1 MANPPSQLSSSIGL
15 VQSKSAVGGISSSSA
30 GSEDSFVSALSY
42 FDSPRE
48 PGSPRMGMVPL
59 WKQMLSAIE
68 QEDRKE
74 LDRVL
79 HAFDFAIVIQTL
91 VTWNTPNTDNQYKH
105 DPDVLLDAKELLGPK
120 VDHLN
125 LIQIACF
132 YFNEEMALDMLNFVA
147 KASEELESKKILYEF
162 MGKMWGDGNTT
173 LHLASFL
180 GMADL
185 TKRLLDLGANVY
197 KMNHRKY
204 KPVDCADENTT
215 MSLFL
220 NLTEG
225 QESLPTS
232 PTADSGPNFH
242 WSSFNSLGH
251 MRSTSTSQIPLSTLA
266 SSEHHFVT
274 GPNSGY
280 TLLRPASTLGI
291 ASQLQGLLISD
302 SGSSN
307 NDASTERLSSKQE
320 PATSDTHGSLQG
332 DGLIENLLLT
342 ESRATPGESEV
353 DIQTILSPIV
363 VSKLS
368 ELHSGTSGAE
378 ASSSLHPGTSSV
390 AGSLTKVDAAF
401 AASLS
406 TFNSLHAQD
415 IGRQLDC
422 NSLSNTSSSSSN
434 GGTSSA
440 SHIRPKLRSYQSSP
454 SIRLYASTTS
464 PTTKDNRAGSLPK
477 QNKSGKR
484 VSFDPQSMMAD
495 ASKTGD
501 LELYKSM
508 LALMQQEDTSKTL
521 VEIINHQSVSRNLSS
536 LHLAASYNHIVL
548 CRFLVQNGANVNLTD
563 LEGWTPMHCAAAE
576 GNLEVFEF
584 LVKGKEADLQAA
596 TYDGEFFEDLV
607 EDEDLRQKVTGNMF
621 MIFILFS

>member
-1 MANPPSQLSSSIGL
+1 M
-15 VQSKSAVGGISSSSA
+15 
-30 GSEDSFVSALSY
+30 SALSY

-48 PGSPRMGMVPL
+48 PGSPRIGMVPL

-132 YFNEEMALDMLNFVA
+132 LFNEEMALDMLNFVA

-220 NLTEG
+220 NLTEVVRYKRIG

-232 PTADSGPNFH
+232 PTADSGPSFH
-242 WSSFNSLGH
+242 WSSFKSMGH
-251 MRSTSTSQIPLSTLA
+251 MRSTSTSQIPLSVLA
-266 SSEHHFVT
+266 SSELHFTT

-302 SGSSN
+302 SNHGNSN
-307 NDASTERLSSKQE
+307 HDVTTQRLSPKQE
-320 PATSDTHGSLQG
+320 PISSGAHGFLQG
-332 DGLIENLLLT
+332 DGLIEDLLLT
-342 ESRATPGESEV
+342 ESRTTPRESEV
-353 DIQTILSPIV
+353 DIQKILSPIV
-363 VSKLS
+363 VSRFS
-368 ELHSGTSGAE
+368 DPQSGVSSGA
-378 ASSSLHPGTSSV
+378 ASSSLQSGASS
-390 AGSLTKVDAAF
+390 AARSLTKVDAAF
-401 AASLS
+401 ATSLS
-406 TFNSLHAQD
+406 TFNSLHAPD
-415 IGRQLDC
+415 IGRLLDC
-422 NSLSNTSSSSSN
+422 HNLSTTSSSSSSS
-434 GGTSSA
+434 GGSSSA

-454 SIRLYASTTS
+454 SIRLYASTTLL
-464 PTTKDNRAGSLPK
+464 TNKENKTGSLPK
-477 QNKSGKR
+477 RNNGGKR

-508 LALMQQEDTSKTL
+508 LELMQQEDTSRTI

-536 LHLAASYNHIVL
+536 LHLAASYNHIAL

-576 GNLEVFEF
+576 GHLEVFEF
-584 LVKGKEADLQAA
+584 LVKGKGADLQAA
-596 TYDGEFFEDLV
+596 TYDGEFFEDVV
-607 EDEDLRQKVTGNMF
+607 EEEDLRQKVTG
-621 MIFILFS
+621 IIEAQSR

>member
-1 MANPPSQLSSSIGL
+1 MST
-15 VQSKSAVGGISSSSA
+15 
-30 GSEDSFVSALSY
+30 LSY
-42 FDSPRE
+42 LDSPRE

-132 YFNEEMALDMLNFVA
+132 LFNEEMALDMLNFVA

-220 NLTEG
+220 NLTEVVRYKRIG

-232 PTADSGPNFH
+232 PIADSGPNFH
-242 WSSFNSLGH
+242 WSSFKSLGH
-251 MRSTSTSQIPLSTLA
+251 MRSTSTSQIPLSSLA

-291 ASQLQGLLISD
+291 VSQLQGLLISD
-302 SGSSN
+302 SSSSN
-307 NDASTERLSSKQE
+307 NDVSTQRLSPKQE
-320 PATSDTHGSLQG
+320 PAISDKHGSLQG
-332 DGLIENLLLT
+332 DGLIEELSLT
-342 ESRATPGESEV
+342 ESGTTPRESEV
-353 DIQTILSPIV
+353 DIQKVLSPIV
-363 VSKLS
+363 VSKFS
-368 ELHSGTSGAE
+368 EPHSGTSGA
-378 ASSSLHPGTSSV
+378 GTSSNGHSGTSSA
-390 AGSLTKVDAAF
+390 AGSFTKGDAAF

-406 TFNSLHAQD
+406 TFNSLHAPD

-422 NSLSNTSSSSSN
+422 NNLSNTSSSSPN
-434 GGTSSA
+434 GGSSSV

-464 PTTKDNRAGSLPK
+464 PTTKDSRTGSLSK
-477 QNKSGKR
+477 RNKGGKR

-501 LELYKSM
+501 LELFKSM
-508 LALMQQEDTSKTL
+508 LALLQEEDKSKTL

-536 LHLAASYNHIVL
+536 LHLAASYNHITL

-576 GNLEVFEF
+576 GHLEVFEF
-584 LVKGKEADLQAA
+584 LVKGNEADLQAA
-596 TYDGEFFEDLV
+596 TYEGEFFEDVV
-607 EDEDLRQKVTGNMF
+607 EDEDLRQKVTD
-621 MIFILFS
+621 ILEEAQSR